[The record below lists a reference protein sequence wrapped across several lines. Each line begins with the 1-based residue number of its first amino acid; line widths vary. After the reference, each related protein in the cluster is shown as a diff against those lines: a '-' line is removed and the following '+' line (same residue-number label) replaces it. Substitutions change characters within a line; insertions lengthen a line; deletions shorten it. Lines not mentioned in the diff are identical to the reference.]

1 MLEKPQALVDHIIQL
16 CRGKRIWVA
25 YSGGVDSHVLL
36 HLLATS
42 NHPDLSQ
49 ISAVHIDHGLHDDSV
64 MWQQH
69 CKSVAEKLAVD
80 FYSLRVQVE
89 AIAELGLEA
98 AARKARYAA
107 FSKLLANTDV
117 LLTAQHQRDQAETVL
132 LQLLRGAG
140 PYGLSAMAEQRHLGE
155 LDVVRPLLTTP
166 KSVIMAYAANYQLH
180 WLDDPS
186 NLDNSLN
193 RNYLRH
199 IIWPE
204 IQRRWPSADTT
215 LSRSAQHCADASS
228 VMTDVAVDDALQ
240 IGFSATEA
248 TFSIPALLRLSQ
260 ARQRNVLR
268 YLITRLEFSLPP
280 TSVLQCVLEELC
292 LAQQD
297 AQPLIS
303 WSGVEVRRFR
313 DKAYLM
319 ASNIDQ
325 EPLQPLTINNISDIK
340 VSDGCFLH
348 WQQSD
353 TSGIH
358 LSSIEKGLELRYR
371 QGGEKLLFHGQH
383 HSLKKLFQQ
392 WGIPPWQRDRVPLLF
407 QDDELIAVV
416 GYSIND
422 KLLKPEFEPCYIPMI
437 KIRGL
442 T

>member
-1 MLEKPQALVDHIIQL
+1 MLEKPQALVDHIAQL

-49 ISAVHIDHGLHDDSV
+49 IYAVHIDHGLHDDSV

-69 CKSVAEKLAVD
+69 CKSVAENLAVD
-80 FYSLRVQVE
+80 FYSLRVNVE

-107 FSKLLANTDV
+107 FSKLLTNTDV

-140 PYGLSAMAEQRHLGE
+140 PYGLSAMAEQRHMAE

-166 KSVIMAYAANYQLH
+166 KSVIMAYAAQYQLH

-186 NLDNSLN
+186 NLDVSLN

-228 VMTDVAVDDALQ
+228 VMTEIAVDDASL
-240 IGFSATEA
+240 IGFSATEG
-248 TFSIPALLRLSQ
+248 TFAIPALLSLSQ

-268 YLITRLEFSLPP
+268 YLISKLGFSMPS
-280 TSVLQCVLEELC
+280 TIVLQRVLEELC

-297 AQPLIS
+297 AQPLVS
-303 WSGVEVRRFR
+303 WPSVEVRRFH

-319 ASNIDQ
+319 VPIVDQ
-325 EPLQPLTINNISDIK
+325 VPLQPLIIDTISDIE
-340 VSDGCFLH
+340 VSDGCILH

-353 TSGIH
+353 TSGIR
-358 LSSIEKGLELRYR
+358 LSSIEKGLQLRYR
-371 QGGEKLLFHGQH
+371 QGGEKLSFHGQH

-392 WGIPPWQRDRVPLLF
+392 WEIPPWQRDRVPLLF

-416 GYSIND
+416 GYSISD
-422 KLLKPEFEPCYIPMI
+422 KLLKPDSEACYIPMI
-437 KIRGL
+437 KMLG
-442 T
+442 